1 MPLSGSIRAG
11 DVWLRNA
18 DSTLLPTGTIH
29 SPARVLIQ
37 VIVHSPHRSSYQ
49 VSDFLSLKTLSLFT
63 FPLLRGSLPLNYAR
77 I

>member
-1 MPLSGSIRAG
+1 MPLSGSIRSG

-18 DSTLLPTGTIH
+18 A
-29 SPARVLIQ
+29 ARVLIQ

-63 FPLLRGSLPLNYAR
+63 FPLLRGSLPLNYAH